1 MVVVVGVGTQRER
14 RFAEINESLSRFENI
29 PTPSVHP
36 TEHHPM
42 LSPNYH
48 NLYLLKRPN
57 RPTVLARHSCAQA
70 IQAGSLSQS
79 PIPPICA
86 FFLIV
91 FLRAPLCLCG
101 SNFFRL

>member
-57 RPTVLARHSCAQA
+57 
-70 IQAGSLSQS
+70 SL
-79 PIPPICA
+79 
-86 FFLIV
+86 FLIV
-91 FLRAPLCLCG
+91 FFVFLRVPSCPSRLRG
-101 SNFFRL
+101 SFLFVSSQKGLIPFS